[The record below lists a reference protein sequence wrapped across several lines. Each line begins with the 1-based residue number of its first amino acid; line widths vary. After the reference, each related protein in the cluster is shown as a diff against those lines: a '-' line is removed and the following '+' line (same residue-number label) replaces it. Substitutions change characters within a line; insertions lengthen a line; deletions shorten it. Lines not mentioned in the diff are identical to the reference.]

1 MGSMN
6 IDILINI
13 LMMGIASISA
23 LVAFAVYRSSTD
35 PEVIVFVDLDHKRP
49 SIINLKIKNI
59 GRASAKN
66 IQFVSD
72 RPLPHKA
79 MGIEVPEEM
88 PKVMDAGP
96 IIIGIPYLAP
106 GQELTLTWGQYGGLK
121 KMVGIKP
128 ISMTSNYER
137 VQKMFFQ
144 RRELE
149 HTSLL
154 DIESFGAIYNPD
166 HNWDKKTAIE
176 LEKITKVLEKLVAAT
191 KTK

>member
-106 GQELTLTWGQYGGLK
+106 GQELTLTWGQCGGLK

-144 RRELE
+144 RRE
-149 HTSLL
+149 
-154 DIESFGAIYNPD
+154 
-166 HNWDKKTAIE
+166 
-176 LEKITKVLEKLVAAT
+176 
-191 KTK
+191 